1 MLAGSG
7 YVARDAHALLK
18 TAPRGHVRLMTKTPP
33 APLAPSD
40 RLLCGPG
47 PTNVDPAALAA
58 MDKPMLG
65 HLDPELHEII
75 DELVRMLRM
84 VYCNPEGLVLPLQA
98 TGTTGMET
106 GLVNLTEP
114 GDTVIVGASG
124 YFGRRMIEIARRA
137 GCEVV
142 EVVEDW
148 GVHVPNARLLDVLDD
163 NPAATLLAVVHGETS
178 TGSLHPLAELG
189 AALRDRPDTLLMAD
203 CVTTLG
209 GTELDVHGWGVDYAY
224 SCTQKCV
231 GAPPGMAPISVS
243 EKALE
248 RFAARRSAVPFAF
261 DFALLREFWI
271 DRPAIYH
278 HTAPVLHIYALYEVL
293 RELLEE
299 GAAERCARHAAAGA
313 HLQERLRAAGLSLIA
328 EPDHQLAQLS
338 AVAVPDGVDGKAVQD
353 ALLTEHGIEIG
364 GGLEGAPPMWR
375 IGLMGPNAT
384 TRTADRVFDAL
395 LGVLEQQGAPVS
407 A

>member
-1 MLAGSG
+1 
-7 YVARDAHALLK
+7 V
-18 TAPRGHVRLMTKTPP
+18 TAIANAAS

-58 MDKPMLG
+58 MDQPMLG
-65 HLDPELHEII
+65 HLDPELHEIM
-75 DELVRMLRM
+75 DEVVRMLRL
-84 VYCNPEGLVLPLQA
+84 VYRNPDGLVLPLQA
-98 TGTTGMET
+98 TGTSGMET

-124 YFGRRMIEIARRA
+124 YFGRRIIELARRA

-142 EVVEDW
+142 EVMEDW
-148 GVHVPNARLLDVLDD
+148 GTHAPNARLLETLDD
-163 NPAATLLAVVHGETS
+163 NPEATLLAVVHGETS

-209 GTELDVHGWGVDYAY
+209 GTELDIAGWGVDYAY

-231 GAPPGMAPISVS
+231 GAPPGMSPISVS
-243 EKALE
+243 EAGLE
-248 RFAARRSAVPFAF
+248 RFAARSTPVPFSF
-261 DFALLREFWI
+261 DFELLRRYWT
-271 DRPAIYH
+271 DRPATYH

-293 RELLEE
+293 RQTLLE
-299 GAAERCARHAAAGA
+299 GVAERCARHVAAGA
-313 HLQERLRAAGLSLIA
+313 HLQERVREAGLALIA
-328 EPDHQLAQLS
+328 EPDHQLPQLS

-353 ALLTEHGIEIG
+353 ELLTEHGIEIG
-364 GGLEGAPPMWR
+364 GGLPGAPEMWR

-384 TRTADRVFDAL
+384 TQTADRVFEAL
-395 LGVLEQQGAPVS
+395 MAALETKGAPVS

>member
-1 MLAGSG
+1 MSNS
-7 YVARDAHALLK
+7 
-18 TAPRGHVRLMTKTPP
+18 PP

-65 HLDPELHEII
+65 HLDPELHEIM
-75 DELVRMLRM
+75 DEVVRMLRI
-84 VYCNPEGLVLPLQA
+84 VYRNREGLVLPLQA

-106 GLVNLTEP
+106 GLVNLTDP
-114 GDTVIVGASG
+114 GDSVIVGASG
-124 YFGRRMIEIARRA
+124 YFGRRIVELARRA
-137 GCEVV
+137 GREVV
-142 EVVEDW
+142 EVMEDW
-148 GVHVPNARLLDVLDD
+148 GTHVPNARLLEALDD
-163 NPAATLLAVVHGETS
+163 NPGATLLAVVHGETS

-189 AALRDRPDTLLMAD
+189 AALRDRPGTLLMAD

-209 GTELDVHGWGVDYAY
+209 GIELDAHGWGVDYAY

-231 GAPPGMAPISVS
+231 GAPPGMSPISVS

-248 RFAARRSAVPFAF
+248 RFAARSFPVPFSF
-261 DFALLREFWI
+261 DFDLLRQFWV
-271 DRPAIYH
+271 DRPAVYH

-293 RELLEE
+293 RELLVVGPEQ
-299 GAAERCARHAAAGA
+299 RCARHAAAGA
-313 HLQERLRAAGLSLIA
+313 HLQERVRDAGLKLIA
-328 EPDHQLAQLS
+328 EPDHQLPQLN

-364 GGLEGAPPMWR
+364 GGLEGAPEMWR

-384 TRTADRVFDAL
+384 TQTADRVFDAL
-395 LGVLEQQGAPVS
+395 LAVFQKHGAPVS

>member
-1 MLAGSG
+1 
-7 YVARDAHALLK
+7 
-18 TAPRGHVRLMTKTPP
+18 MTNSPP
-33 APLAPSD
+33 ASLAPSE

-47 PTNVDPAALAA
+47 PTNVDPVALAA
-58 MDKPMLG
+58 MEKPILG
-65 HLDPELHEII
+65 HLDPELHELM
-75 DELVRMLRM
+75 DEVVRMLRI
-84 VYCNPEGLVLPLQA
+84 VYRNPEGLVLPLQA
-98 TGTTGMET
+98 TGTSGMET
-106 GLVNLTEP
+106 GLVNLTQP

-124 YFGRRMIEIARRA
+124 YFGRRMIEIAGRA

-142 EVVEDW
+142 EVMEDW
-148 GVHVPNARLLDVLDD
+148 GLHVPNARLLETLDD
-163 NPAATLLAVVHGETS
+163 NPGATLLAVVHGETS

-189 AALRDRPDTLLMAD
+189 AALRERPGTLLMAD

-231 GAPPGMAPISVS
+231 GAPPGMSPVSVS

-248 RFAARRSAVPFAF
+248 RFAARSTPVPFSF
-261 DFALLREFWI
+261 DFDLLRQYWV
-271 DRPAIYH
+271 DRPATYH

-293 RELLEE
+293 RELLRE

-313 HLQERLRAAGLSLIA
+313 HLQERMREAGLELIA

-338 AVAVPDGVDGKAVQD
+338 AIAVPDGVDGKAVKD
-353 ALLTEHGIEIG
+353 ALLTEHGIEVG

-384 TRTADRVFDAL
+384 PQTADRVFDAL
-395 LGVLEQQGAPVS
+395 LAVLQEQGAPVS